1 MPNKSKSMYAD
12 NITEPG
18 TIQEP
23 CEHSAGRE
31 RTQNSIMAPS
41 MYSLF
46 HDKYILLKPC
56 SVDAAHCAAS
66 PEHIYFENGQPDQE
80 KSRKNVAKRPF
91 FGQNLRSEYGYLRPR
106 EASSA
111 AISAPKSHAIALLT
125 PWGHVGR
132 GRWLW
137 SGQIHLPWPSR
148 ALKMD
153 KKIVENLAL
162 RCSLRQPCGKFAG

>member
-1 MPNKSKSMYAD
+1 MMTL
-12 NITEPG
+12 IFFTQTLLRRRG
-18 TIQEP
+18 T
-23 CEHSAGRE
+23 A
-31 RTQNSIMAPS
+31 
-41 MYSLF
+41 
-46 HDKYILLKPC
+46 
-56 SVDAAHCAAS
+56 VDAAHCAAS
-66 PEHIYFENGQPDQE
+66 PEHIYFKNGQPTSNQE
-80 KSRKNVAKRPF
+80 KSQKNVPKKAF

-111 AISAPKSHAIALLT
+111 AISAPKSHAIAFLT

-148 ALKMD
+148 ALKMG

>member
-1 MPNKSKSMYAD
+1 MGFPYD
-12 NITEPG
+12 EINIF
-18 TIQEP
+18 
-23 CEHSAGRE
+23 
-31 RTQNSIMAPS
+31 
-41 MYSLF
+41 YSNLAQSTRQVLPRRLSTF
-46 HDKYILLKPC
+46 ILKTVNLTKRN
-56 SVDAAHCAAS
+56 
-66 PEHIYFENGQPDQE
+66 PE
-80 KSRKNVAKRPF
+80 KNVAKRPF

-111 AISAPKSHAIALLT
+111 AISAPKSHAIAFLT